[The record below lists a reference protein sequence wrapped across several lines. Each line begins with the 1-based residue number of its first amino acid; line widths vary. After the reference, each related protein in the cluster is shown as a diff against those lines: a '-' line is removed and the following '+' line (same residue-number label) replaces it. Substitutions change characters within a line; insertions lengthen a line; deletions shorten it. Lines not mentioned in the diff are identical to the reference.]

1 MIFWKKRLK
10 DSNVTRQGANPVSI
24 YDKYFLQYARPG
36 SNGEC
41 ELVIGLDFGTS
52 SSKVVI
58 QAPDL
63 AGRPSYAVDF
73 GKFSHESMPYLLP
86 TKLWVSQK
94 GECSLCPRDEA
105 KLVRDI
111 KLELFLPEE
120 SLSSNHGSTRQRFSP
135 EETAACYLALLL
147 RFSRRWFLETKQ
159 DLVRQF
165 KRFIWNVNLGV
176 PSPCIEDNEENRVFR
191 RVGKVAWKL
200 STLEEELITLGKA
213 RTEFKYVDESEYWE
227 ADEEFA
233 CDFEIIPEIAAGA
246 VGYALSDHRREGL
259 HVMVD
264 IGASTV
270 DVCSFI
276 LHELEGSDRYSLL
289 IADVKDLGTIGL
301 YFNRLDTIKSVYKE
315 HTENLLDKHDPLAP
329 ITEDFEPYLVSREQ
343 IIHALEEAK
352 VEFKK
357 QFLTMLR
364 TVIWQ
369 TRLRRAPNDTVWRNG
384 RLPIFL
390 TGGGS
395 KQQFFR
401 SAVEELDDWLK
412 YNTKNDGTVILTPPI
427 PKTLTHSTNTK
438 DGYQFLAVAWGL
450 SHRPLDV
457 GDIIPADSIP
467 DVERPRPI
475 DWRKRYV
482 GKELT

>member
-1 MIFWKKRLK
+1 MIFGNKRLR
-10 DSNVTRQGANPVSI
+10 DSDVNRRGAVPVSI

-36 SNGEC
+36 HSGEC

-94 GECSLCPRDEA
+94 GECSLGPRDGA
-105 KLVRDI
+105 QLIRDI
-111 KLELFLPEE
+111 KLELFLQEE
-120 SLSSNHGSTRQRFSP
+120 SLSSNQGPTRQRFSP
-135 EETAACYLALLL
+135 EETASCYLALLL

-159 DLVRQF
+159 DFVRHF
-165 KRFIWNVNLGV
+165 KRFRWNVNLGV
-176 PSPCIEDNEENRVFR
+176 PSPCIEDNEENRIFR

-200 STLEEELITLGKA
+200 STLAEELITIGRA
-213 RTEFKYVDESEYWE
+213 RTELKHVDESEYWE
-227 ADEEFA
+227 TDEEFV
-233 CDFEIIPEIAAGA
+233 CDFEIIPEIAAGT

-259 HVMVD
+259 HVMLD

-270 DVCSFI
+270 DVCSFK
-276 LHELEGSDRYSLL
+276 LHAEEGSDRYSLL
-289 IADVKDLGTIGL
+289 IADVKHLGTIGL
-301 YFNRLDTIKSVYKE
+301 YYSWLDAIKRVYKG
-315 HTENLLDKHDPLAP
+315 HTENLLDKHDPLTP
-329 ITEDFEPYLVSREQ
+329 IAEDVEPYLVSREKS
-343 IIHALEEAK
+343 IHAIKEAEA
-352 VEFKK
+352 EFKK
-357 QFLTMLR
+357 QFLTMVR

-369 TRLRRAPNDTVWRNG
+369 TKLRRAPNDTVWRNG
-384 RLPIFL
+384 RLPIL
-390 TGGGS
+390 LIGGGS

-401 SAVEELDDWLK
+401 SAVEELDDWLESQ
-412 YNTKNDGTVILTPPI
+412 TKNGGTVILTPPI
-427 PKTLTHSTNTK
+427 PETLTHSTNKT

-450 SHRPLDV
+450 SHRPLDI

-467 DVERPRPI
+467 DVERPQPV
-475 DWRKRYV
+475 DWIKRYV